1 MVLITIDRIAHSHPI
16 YTKPCCQWPGFVD
29 LIQNAT
35 SNTKLQLSIVFPHNI
50 YSFSV
55 MYYNSDAFITG
66 HYPDS
71 IYVRFVKKHLDGPEA
86 KVYASAVCIG
96 W

>member
-1 MVLITIDRIAHSHPI
+1 MVYKT
-16 YTKPCCQWPGFVD
+16 CFQWPGFVD
-29 LIQNAT
+29 LIQNTA
-35 SNTKLQLSIVFPHNI
+35 SNTELQLSIVFPHNI

-66 HYPDS
+66 HSAYS
-71 IYVRFVKKHLDGPEA
+71 IYVRFIKKHLGGSEA

-96 W
+96 Y